1 MMLFVN
7 GQDIEHLTLG
17 LFEKTADRAFWVQ
30 EPMTFSATSEV
41 FLAKILEYLHDGAVE
56 PQVLTGIAVTE
67 GEGSAT
73 ALRTVYAI
81 ANAWGYAGKIPLFV
95 LKKDPLTEDLVPRSF
110 ALPQYANSVHI
121 TAAKRDALRRK

>member
-1 MMLFVN
+1 MMLYVN

-17 LFEKTADRAFWVQ
+17 LFLKTEVSAAWVK
-30 EPMTFSATSEV
+30 EPETFSATSEV
-41 FLAKILEYLHDGAVE
+41 FLAKILEYLHAAGTT
-56 PQVLTGIAVTE
+56 PQALTGIAVTE

-81 ANAWGYAGKIPLFV
+81 ANAWGYAGKLPLFV
-95 LKKDPLTEDLVPRSF
+95 IKHDPLTEELVPRSF
-110 ALPQYANSVHI
+110 ALPAYTTTPHI